1 MTPKR
6 IQRRSLIP
14 PTTRLLDIAM
24 ATILLAITLPL
35 LLITALAIKL
45 EGMGPV
51 LERRECIG
59 SGGRRFQMLKFRTTV
74 HNPEYPTRDWA
85 QELTQVGQVLRN
97 TRIDAL
103 PQLVNVLRGE
113 MSMIAGD
120 GFSPTFL
127 D

>member
-1 MTPKR
+1 
-6 IQRRSLIP
+6 
-14 PTTRLLDIAM
+14 M

-45 EGMGPV
+45 EGAGPV

-59 SGGRRFQMLKFRTTV
+59 SGGRRFRVLKFRTMV

-85 QELTQVGQVLRN
+85 QELTRVGQVLRN
-97 TRIDAL
+97 TRIGIDAL